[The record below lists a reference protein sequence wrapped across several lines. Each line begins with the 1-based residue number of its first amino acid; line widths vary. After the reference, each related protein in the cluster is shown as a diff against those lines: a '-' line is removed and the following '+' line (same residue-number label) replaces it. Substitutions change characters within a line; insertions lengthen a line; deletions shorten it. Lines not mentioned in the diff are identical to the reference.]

1 MAAQRAIF
9 SRRRTTIHSLPVEL
23 LVRIFGLGAGFDDP
37 YAGSP
42 FLLKPEQ
49 AYVPMPSSNFQVVVS
64 HVCQYWRQVALRA
77 PHLWTTLHF
86 REKHHI
92 ERAMEY
98 LARCTRSTTCLLDI
112 LFDSVSEE
120 DHIPGVTLYKDEVRT
135 IFQTI
140 IPHVKRWRSF
150 HLKICDN
157 DCKGLARQ
165 FLSTCGP
172 APNLETLQ
180 LYHFED
186 YRTTQNLYLA
196 TYRPPVVVFNNSLPQ
211 LKNISLIGVNL
222 PWEKSPFLMNLHK
235 LELALHPDNIRPP
248 YRWWRR
254 MLQMS
259 PGLETLCLH
268 YSGPK
273 TTSGDKA
280 SDWPID
286 EEKIVLPRL
295 QELSLTDL
303 DPDHLCFLLER
314 LKIPTVKTLTL
325 DLPDQDFTAVLELL
339 TRYSFDTKGDSDPN
353 NNNNNNPGTRSRA
366 PITTLSNLD
375 TLVIRALDCSWS
387 SWVACFKALQRL
399 RKLEVDFTRVQSR
412 FWRLFVEDCGDR
424 EAQFAQKWT
433 RDPSTIL
440 PCLENFKV
448 SGISGKDILDGLLH
462 IYQPSRFHSCQK
474 QPKWIIGWAEKR
486 RGMDVEL
493 DALIDRGYWSPIPGC
508 MEMRILIEP
517 FDDDDEEVMEEA
529 EEIPIGSE
537 PEEGSESTDIS
548 ST

>member
-9 SRRRTTIHSLPVEL
+9 SRRNTAIHALPVEL
-23 LVRIFGLGAGFDDP
+23 LTRIFVLGASFDDP
-37 YAGSP
+37 YAESP

-86 REKHHI
+86 RETPHI
-92 ERAMEY
+92 ERAREY
-98 LARCTRSTTCLLDI
+98 LTRCTRSTAFLLDI

-120 DHIPGVTLYKDEVRT
+120 DHTPGVTIYKDEVRT

-196 TYRPPVVVFNNSLPQ
+196 TYRPPVIVFNNSLPQ
-211 LKNISLIGVNL
+211 LRNVSLIGVNL

-235 LELALHPDNIRPP
+235 LELALHPDNSRPP

-259 PGLETLCLH
+259 PELETLCLH

-273 TTSGDKA
+273 TASGDK
-280 SDWPID
+280 WPVD
-286 EEKIVLPRL
+286 EEKISLPRL

-303 DPDHLCFLLER
+303 DPDHLCLLLER
-314 LKIPTVKTLTL
+314 LKFPNVKTLTL
-325 DLPDQDFTAVLELL
+325 DLPDQDFTGFLQLL
-339 TRYSFDTKGDSDPN
+339 TRYSFDADGPSTGN
-353 NNNNNNPGTRSRA
+353 AAMRSIA
-366 PITTLSNLD
+366 PIASLSNLD
-375 TLVIRALDCSWS
+375 TLIIRALECSWS
-387 SWVACFKALQRL
+387 SWVTFFKTLRRL
-399 RKLEVDFTRVQSR
+399 RKLEVDFTRVGPR
-412 FWRLFVEDCGDR
+412 FWRIFVEDCTDH
-424 EAQFAQKWT
+424 EAQFSEKWPRKT
-433 RDPSTIL
+433 PTIPPS
-440 PCLENFKV
+440 LEIFKV
-448 SGISGKDILDGLLH
+448 TGISGKDILDGLLH
-462 IYQPSRFHSCQK
+462 NYQPSLFHPCQK
-474 QPKWIIGWAEKR
+474 QPKWIIGWTEKR
-486 RGMDVEL
+486 RGLDVEL
-493 DALIDRGYWSPIPGC
+493 DILIDRGYWSPIPGC
-508 MEMRILIEP
+508 TEARILIEP
-517 FDDDDEEVMEEA
+517 FDDDDEEAVEEA
-529 EEIPIGSE
+529 GIEEGPIGG
-537 PEEGSESTDIS
+537 EEGSESADS
-548 ST
+548 FST